1 MSSPKMNGLLLL
13 RWYKN
18 LFLNTI
24 NSGLV
29 FLSHATTPGR
39 FLGHV
44 KLLCTCASH
53 LRAHRSQKLVEVLEE
68 NIIRQLYTPL
78 IRFKKS
84 AKKTTPSIR
93 LLMVS
98 CSRLISF
105 LGFSTLLSSIKCAFF
120 DVFLSTILPTQTR
133 KLFWFFQQ
141 SKLLNTNILYCKN
154 SLSTTPFYCYN
165 LLLLNLL
172 IKQKLFRTSRMF
184 RIDVLTTTR

>member
-1 MSSPKMNGLLLL
+1 MNGLLLL

-93 LLMVS
+93 LLVVS

-105 LGFSTLLSSIKCAFF
+105 LGFSTLLSSIKCAFLMF
-120 DVFLSTILPTQTR
+120 FYPQSFQC
-133 KLFWFFQQ
+133 KLARFF
-141 SKLLNTNILYCKN
+141 SFFN
-154 SLSTTPFYCYN
+154 SLSCWIETSYIAKIVYQQHLFIVIICYF
-165 LLLLNLL
+165 L
-172 IKQKLFRTSRMF
+172 IF
-184 RIDVLTTTR
+184 